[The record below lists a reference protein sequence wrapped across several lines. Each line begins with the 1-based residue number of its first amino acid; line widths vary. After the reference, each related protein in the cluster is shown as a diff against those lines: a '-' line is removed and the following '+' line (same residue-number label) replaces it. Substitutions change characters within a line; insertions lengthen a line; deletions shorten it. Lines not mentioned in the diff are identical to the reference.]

1 MPEAYAKPCQISEM
15 IRHTENP
22 DIVRKVHS
30 IQFTVFKQFQAY
42 LGTFNNIQPCSGI
55 VRDIKACC
63 GTFRHYWE
71 KNSKMFP
78 CEAFFSCIF
87 DGMLFWNVLDPRNP
101 PMVWN
106 FLVVR
111 LRSVLILLVKHSILN
126 VWQCSECFCLDN
138 CSVIYTV
145 TPYYVLH
152 QTDSEFWR
160 IQNSFCSDMYS
171 YNPERNIFR
180 HIYAIKTYS
189 HKGHYI

>member
-1 MPEAYAKPCQISEM
+1 MLWHIQALLRKKL
-15 IRHTENP
+15 EN
-22 DIVRKVHS
+22 VSLRGL
-30 IQFTVFKQFQAY
+30 FFLYFWR
-42 LGTFNNIQPCSGI
+42 N
-55 VRDIKACC
+55 
-63 GTFRHYWE
+63 
-71 KNSKMFP
+71 
-78 CEAFFSCIF
+78 AFLKC
-87 DGMLFWNVLDPRNP
+87 PRSTKSP
-101 PMVWN
+101 LVWN

-145 TPYYVLH
+145 TPCYVLH

-180 HIYAIKTYS
+180 HIHAIKTYS